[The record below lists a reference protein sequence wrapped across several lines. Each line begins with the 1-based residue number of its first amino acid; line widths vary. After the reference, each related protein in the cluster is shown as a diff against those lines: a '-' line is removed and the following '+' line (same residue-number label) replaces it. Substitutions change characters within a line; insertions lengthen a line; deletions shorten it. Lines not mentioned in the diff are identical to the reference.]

1 MKRQKLTINK
11 LAFGNLKARRKQ
23 YTLMIIGIL
32 LAMIFSS
39 GTLFFVSCFQS
50 SREEQ
55 ARRESGNF
63 WGYFYQPKDYIDIEQ
78 GKKDGYIEQY
88 GYGHII
94 GYGYTDEEKQDK
106 GTPIAWLDEDAKQL
120 YYVTV
125 IEGRY
130 PKNEGEI
137 ALEADAAIRLGIE
150 PKAGKEITLSVLTA
164 DGEAYLPQ
172 ANEKT
177 YKLVGI
183 LEDKRAHIENFNG
196 MGPEN
201 APMAAAFV
209 SEKEPLGAGGKENIA
224 LYYNPTDDSI
234 KDTVEKKDPHGN
246 IYKQTPFNEYF
257 LFEVY
262 ENFDPD
268 KTVSRSMTHVAE
280 WYGSTLAIFTNV
292 SVVAVLAVVLL
303 LASCMG
309 IINAFTTNLQE
320 RRCQIGLL
328 RAVGTTKRQIINIFG
343 REAFIITLICAPV
356 SVAFSY
362 FGVWLFAKIMGG
374 SFIFLPNL
382 FVLIGTTVVSVA
394 CVMLSALIPLV
405 FAARVSPMQA
415 IRNIDLS
422 RKMKRKKIKQEK
434 VFNAPKLLA
443 KRSIKFYKA
452 KQIGVSIILALTI
465 LLTCFGFSILKTE
478 LNNSGWDVYNIGDYK
493 VTRGGYPMSSNFVN
507 MPNLTGGITSA
518 ELNEL
523 ASFPLF
529 GSMYGSKSYLSFIET
544 EEYSDY
550 MELLSLSWQGIR
562 YTVNHDDGLSGLL
575 SEEKRDVETIK
586 KYWFAEGE
594 NEQYKDL
601 KSVAQTENELF
612 RSEIKA
618 FDKVLFDKNKDRFE
632 IIEGKINI
640 DKLNSGEEIILVA
653 PKRIGFDFILNKDGS
668 LAMYG
673 VNDVDN
679 LSDNFYRE
687 KREIF
692 ALTTLDYKVG
702 DTLKLKMLSSE
713 GTSFSYNEEGK
724 EEFGIVTVNEK
735 EVKIGAIVSPF
746 SFGDYMS
753 CRDELSIVTTTQGLD
768 TIAGINLPYEE
779 LLIDSKS
786 EVTEETDELASTFLN
801 GLVSG
806 TNFRYYSGFS
816 QNQDARE
823 NIQTLFICLLS
834 IVVLF
839 FSICASIVNNSLTA
853 KIRESKRE
861 IGTLRAVGAS
871 VREITQAYIR
881 QLLSMFVWG
890 CSIGFGGYIIGHLG
904 IIAYFKDPDY
914 LTFEI
919 WQAMLII
926 AVLFLICSINLY
938 AKIKKEMKNS
948 IVENI
953 REL

>member
-1 MKRQKLTINK
+1 MKHKNLTVNK

-78 GKKDGYIEQY
+78 GKKDGFIEQY

-94 GYGYTDEEKQDK
+94 SYGYTDEEKQEK
-106 GTPIAWLDEDAKQL
+106 GTPIAWLDDDAKQL

-125 IEGRY
+125 LEGRY
-130 PKNEGEI
+130 PENEDEI

-183 LEDKRAHIENFNG
+183 LEDKRAHIQNFNG

-224 LYYNPTDDSI
+224 LYYNPTKEAIDESI
-234 KDTVEKKDPHGN
+234 KKTDEFGN
-246 IYKQTPFNEYF
+246 TYSVSPLNEYF
-257 LFEVY
+257 LSDVHEKLNPK
-262 ENFDPD
+262 E
-268 KTVSRSMTHVAE
+268 TVSRSMTHVAE
-280 WYGSTLAIFTNV
+280 WYGSTIAIFDNV
-292 SVVAVLAVVLL
+292 SVVAVLAIVLM

-320 RRCQIGLL
+320 RRRQIGLL

-343 REAFIITLICAPV
+343 REAFIITLICAPI
-356 SVAFSY
+356 SVAISY
-362 FGVWLFAKIMGG
+362 FGVWLFAKLMGG
-374 SFIFLPNL
+374 SFIFLPDP
-382 FVLIGTTVVSVA
+382 FVLIVTTVVSVA
-394 CVMLSALIPLV
+394 CVMLSALIPLI

-422 RKMKRKKIKQEK
+422 RKMKHKKIKQEK

-465 LLTCFGFSILKTE
+465 LLTCFGFSVLETE
-478 LNNSGWDVYNIGDYK
+478 FLNSGWAVYNVGDYK
-493 VTRGGYPMSSNFVN
+493 VTRGTFPMSSNFVN
-507 MPNLTGGITSA
+507 MPNLTGGISSS
-518 ELNEL
+518 EINEF
-523 ASFPLF
+523 AAFPLF
-529 GSMYGSKSYLSFIET
+529 GSMYGSKSYISFIET

-550 MELLSLSWQGIR
+550 MELISLSWQGIR
-562 YTVNHDDGLSGLL
+562 YNINHDDSLSGLL
-575 SEEKRDVETIK
+575 SEEKKDIQTLK

-594 NEQYKDL
+594 NEQYNAL
-601 KSVAQTENELF
+601 KSAAKTENELF

-618 FDKVLFDKNKDRFE
+618 FDKILFDKNIKRFQ
-632 IIEGKINI
+632 IVDGKIDI

-653 PKRIGFDFILNKDGS
+653 PKRIGFDFTLNKDGS
-668 LAMYG
+668 LNRYG

-679 LSDNFYRE
+679 LPDDFYRD

-692 ALTTLDYKVG
+692 ALTTLDYKAG
-702 DTLKLKMLSSE
+702 DELKLKMLHSDS
-713 GTSFSYNEEGK
+713 TSFSYTEEGK
-724 EEFGIVTVNEK
+724 EEFGNVTVDER

-786 EVTEETDELASTFLN
+786 EVTEETDELANSFLN
-801 GLVSG
+801 GVLSG

-816 QNQDARE
+816 QNRE
-823 NIQTLFICLLS
+823 AQESLRTLLISLVS

-871 VREITQAYIR
+871 AREITQSYIR

-890 CSIGFGGYIIGHLG
+890 CSTGFISYIVGHIG
-904 IIAYFKDPDY
+904 IIAYFKDPNY

>member
-94 GYGYTDEEKQDK
+94 GYGYTDEENQEK

-130 PKNEGEI
+130 PENEGEI

-150 PKAGKEITLSVLTA
+150 PKAGKKITLSVLTA

-209 SEKEPLGAGGKENIA
+209 SEKEPLDAGGKENIA
-224 LYYNPTDDSI
+224 LYYNPTEDAI
-234 KDTVEKKDPHGN
+234 KETIEKKDPHGN

-280 WYGSTLAIFTNV
+280 WYGSTLAVFTNV

-320 RRCQIGLL
+320 RRRQIGLL

-586 KYWFAEGE
+586 KYWFAEDE

>member
-1 MKRQKLTINK
+1 MKKHKTLTVNR
-11 LAFGNLKARRKQ
+11 LAVGNLKTRKKQ

-78 GKKDGYIEQY
+78 GKKDGFIEQY

-94 GYGYTDEEKQDK
+94 GYGYTDDEKQEK

-130 PKNEGEI
+130 PENEGEI

-164 DGEAYLPQ
+164 DGETYLPQ

-224 LYYNPTDDSI
+224 LYYNPTEEAIDESI
-234 KDTVEKKDPHGN
+234 KKTDEFGN
-246 IYKQTPFNEYF
+246 TYEVSPLNEYF
-257 LFEVY
+257 LSDIY
-262 ENFDPD
+262 EKLNP
-268 KTVSRSMTHVAE
+268 KETVSRNMTHVAE

-320 RRCQIGLL
+320 RRRQIGLL
-328 RAVGTTKRQIINIFG
+328 RAVGTTKRQIVNIFG
-343 REAFIITLICAPV
+343 REAFIITLICAPI
-356 SVAFSY
+356 SVAISY
-362 FGVWLFAKIMGG
+362 FAVWLFAKLMGG
-374 SFIFLPNL
+374 SFIFLPDP

-394 CVMLSALIPLV
+394 CVMLSALIPLF
-405 FAARVSPMQA
+405 FAARISPMQA

-434 VFNAPKLLA
+434 IFNAPKLLA

-478 LNNSGWDVYNIGDYK
+478 FYHSGWDVYNVGDYMI
-493 VTRGGYPMSSNFVN
+493 TRGGYPMSSNFVN
-507 MPNLTGGITSA
+507 MPNLTGGISSA

-529 GSMYGSKSYLSFIET
+529 GSMYGSKSYISFIET
-544 EEYSDY
+544 EEYSEY
-550 MELLSLSWQGIR
+550 MEMLSLSWQGIR
-562 YTVNHDDGLSGLL
+562 YTINDNGLSALL
-575 SEEKRDVETIK
+575 EEEKRDVETLK

-594 NEQYKDL
+594 NEQYKEL
-601 KSVAQTENELF
+601 KSIANTENELF

-618 FDKVLFDKNKDRFE
+618 FDEILFDKNLKRFE

-653 PKRIGFDFILNKDGS
+653 PRRVGFDFTLNKDGS
-668 LAMYG
+668 LYMYG
-673 VNDVDN
+673 INDVDN
-679 LSDNFYRE
+679 LPDSFYRDR
-687 KREIF
+687 RELF
-692 ALTTLDYKVG
+692 AITTLNYKVG
-702 DTLKLKMLSSE
+702 DKIKLKMLSSE
-713 GTSFSYNEEGK
+713 ATNFSYTEEGK
-724 EEFGIVTVNEK
+724 EEFGNVTVDEK

-746 SFGDYMS
+746 TFGDYMS
-753 CRDELSIVTTTQGLD
+753 SHDELSIVTTTQGMEAI
-768 TIAGINLPYEE
+768 TGINLPYEE

-786 EVTEETDELASTFLN
+786 EVTQETNELASTFLN

-806 TNFRYYSGFS
+806 TNFRYYSGFE

-823 NIQTLFICLLS
+823 NIQTLFICLIS

-871 VREITQAYIR
+871 VKEITQSYIR

-890 CSIGFGGYIIGHLG
+890 CSAGFAGYIIGHLG
-904 IIAYFKDPDY
+904 IIAYFKDPNY

>member
-1 MKRQKLTINK
+1 MKHKNLTVNK

-78 GKKDGYIEQY
+78 GKKDGFIKQY

-94 GYGYTDEEKQDK
+94 GYGYTDEEKQEK
-106 GTPIAWLDEDAKQL
+106 GTPIAWLDDDAKQL

-125 IEGRY
+125 LEGRY
-130 PKNEGEI
+130 PENEDEI

-183 LEDKRAHIENFNG
+183 LEDKRAHIQNFNG

-224 LYYNPTDDSI
+224 LYYNPTKEAIDESI
-234 KDTVEKKDPHGN
+234 KKTDEFGN
-246 IYKQTPFNEYF
+246 AYSVSPLNEYF
-257 LFEVY
+257 LSDVHEKLSPK
-262 ENFDPD
+262 E
-268 KTVSRSMTHVAE
+268 TVSRSMTHVAE
-280 WYGSTLAIFTNV
+280 WYGSTIAIFDNV
-292 SVVAVLAVVLL
+292 SVVAVLAIVLM

-320 RRCQIGLL
+320 RRRQIGLL

-343 REAFIITLICAPV
+343 REAFIITLICAPI
-356 SVAFSY
+356 SVAISY

-374 SFIFLPNL
+374 SFIFLPDL
-382 FVLIGTTVVSVA
+382 LVLIETTVVSIA
-394 CVMLSALIPLV
+394 CVMLSALVPLV

-415 IRNIDLS
+415 IRNIELS
-422 RKMKRKKIKQEK
+422 RKMKHKKIKQEK

-465 LLTCFGFSILKTE
+465 LLTCFGFSVLETE
-478 LNNSGWDVYNIGDYK
+478 FLNSGWAVYNVGDYK
-493 VTRGGYPMSSNFVN
+493 VTRGTFPMSSNFVN
-507 MPNLTGGITSA
+507 MPNLTGGISSS
-518 ELNEL
+518 EINEF
-523 ASFPLF
+523 AAFPLF
-529 GSMYGSKSYLSFIET
+529 GSMYGSKSYISFIET

-550 MELLSLSWQGIR
+550 MELISLSWQGIR
-562 YTVNHDDGLSGLL
+562 YNINHDDSLSGLL
-575 SEEKRDVETIK
+575 SEEKKDIQTLK

-594 NEQYKDL
+594 NEQYNAL
-601 KSVAQTENELF
+601 KSAAKTENELF

-618 FDKVLFDKNKDRFE
+618 FDKILFDKNIKRFQ
-632 IIEGKINI
+632 IVDGKIDI

-653 PKRIGFDFILNKDGS
+653 PKRIGFDFTLNKDGS
-668 LAMYG
+668 LNRYG

-679 LSDNFYRE
+679 LPDDFYRD

-702 DTLKLKMLSSE
+702 DTLKLKMLHSDS
-713 GTSFSYNEEGK
+713 TSFGYTEEGK
-724 EEFGIVTVNEK
+724 EEFGNVRVNGK

-753 CRDELSIVTTTQGLD
+753 CHDELNVVTTTQGLD
-768 TIAGINLPYEE
+768 AITGINLPYEE

-786 EVTEETDELASTFLN
+786 EVTQETDELASTFLN

-823 NIQTLFICLLS
+823 NIQTLFICLIS

-871 VREITQAYIR
+871 AKEITQSYIR

-890 CSIGFGGYIIGHLG
+890 CSTGFVGYIIGH
-904 IIAYFKDPDY
+904 IAIVTYFKDQSI
-914 LTFEI
+914 TFEI

>member
-1 MKRQKLTINK
+1 MKKHKTLTVNR
-11 LAFGNLKARRKQ
+11 LAVGNLKTRRKQ

-32 LAMIFSS
+32 LAMMFSS

-125 IEGRY
+125 LEGRY
-130 PKNEGEI
+130 PENEGEI

-172 ANEKT
+172 ANKKT

-224 LYYNPTDDSI
+224 LYYNPTEDSI

-586 KYWFAEGE
+586 KYWFAEDE

-753 CRDELSIVTTTQGLD
+753 CRDELSIVTTTQGMEAI
-768 TIAGINLPYEE
+768 TGINMPYEE

-871 VREITQAYIR
+871 AKEITQSYIR

-890 CSIGFGGYIIGHLG
+890 CSAGFVGYIISH
-904 IIAYFKDPDY
+904 IAIVAYFKDQS